1 VDACALAAAVRAR
14 APDAP
19 LDRVEAAI
27 AVGEEL
33 AAGADELIGQFVA
46 EAREAGCSWTEIGA
60 RMGVSKQAARQRFA
74 RSEASPAAAGLVP
87 GGRLEPQER
96 LLACLQSAGREAAAD
111 GAVETGTHHLLTGLF
126 EEGVAA
132 AILERLGVRAEAVR
146 AAARELFP
154 GAGQPG
160 KTPPPQS
167 AEARDA
173 VRGAED
179 LARRGGCGYVGTEH
193 LLGALA
199 LDPGSR
205 ARRVLISL
213 QVSIPAIKKELE
225 CYIGPGRQ
233 RRRRRGKADS
243 GACSFC
249 GKPGGPGLRL
259 IAGPGV
265 RICAECVG
273 LCNEVLAQDAGTAGE
288 GGPGRSCPARSPA
301 VPPGTATARAACPRP
316 AAAPIPSSRR
326 PSGKP
331 MMVTTS
337 PHGQ

>member
-1 VDACALAAAVRAR
+1 MEAVDVGALMATVRAR

-19 LDRVEAAI
+19 LDRVEAAV

-46 EAREAGCSWTEIGA
+46 EARDAGCSWTEIGA

-74 RSEASPAAAGLVP
+74 QPAVPAGLVP

-96 LLACLQSAGREAAAD
+96 LLACLQAAGREAAAE

-160 KTPPPQS
+160 KAPPPQS

-213 QVSIPAIKKELE
+213 QVSIPAVKKELE
-225 CYIGPGRQ
+225 CYISPARQ
-233 RRRRRGKADS
+233 RRRRRGKADG

-273 LCNEVLAQDAGTAGE
+273 LCNEVLAQGAGTAGE
-288 GGPGRSCPARSPA
+288 GGP
-301 VPPGTATARAACPRP
+301 RA
-316 AAAPIPSSRR
+316 
-326 PSGKP
+326 
-331 MMVTTS
+331 
-337 PHGQ
+337 